1 MRNRFTN
8 GEGPSRDQQTAPA
21 TALQPR
27 TATMLL
33 GVPEVVV
40 DRLPVYARTLAALE
54 SRGRQV
60 VSSQELGDE
69 LGVTPAQIRK
79 DLSYF
84 GRFGKQGRGY
94 NVQRLAGELRRILGL
109 DQEWQMV
116 LVGVGN
122 LGRAILTYRGFAPE
136 GFKIVA
142 AFDAHSDAIGRS
154 VGGVKVYNVKNLPQ
168 FLQDTPADIG
178 IVAVSASAAQD
189 VADTLVAAGV
199 RGILNYA
206 PVALRVP
213 KGTQL
218 KDIEPVLALQSMTY
232 YLKDATA

>member
-1 MRNRFTN
+1 M
-8 GEGPSRDQQTAPA
+8 AV
-21 TALQPR
+21 
-27 TATMLL
+27 LL

-40 DRLPVYARTLAALE
+40 DRLPVYARALATLE
-54 SRGRQV
+54 GRGRQV

-69 LGVTPAQIRK
+69 LGATPAQIRK

-94 NVQRLAGELRRILGL
+94 NVQRLANELKHILGL
-109 DQEWQMV
+109 DQEWSMV

-122 LGRAILTYRGFAPE
+122 LGRAILSYRGFAPE

-142 AFDAHSDAIGRS
+142 AFDARSDAIGTAIS
-154 VGGVKVYNVKNLPQ
+154 GIKVYNVEKLPQ
-168 FLQDTPADIG
+168 FLEKNPADIG
-178 IVAVSASAAQD
+178 IIAVSAAFAQD
-189 VADTLVAAGV
+189 VADTLVAAGIK
-199 RGILNYA
+199 GILNYA

-213 KGTQL
+213 QGTQL

-232 YLKDATA
+232 YLKGASA